1 MPPLLLVFHN
11 YQLFDWRSS
20 INTSALYIRVFS
32 LRNRL
37 NNTEFEI
44 AFTWSPIDGKRQWRL
59 VGRLVLLLFYFKYLV
74 SCGRISSVTPS
85 LTYSQGPVTYDGNAF
100 NKVPKI
106 HVCWSF
112 SHAILSAD
120 NYKQLLVGCLR
131 NLRSNK
137 LVSLAYS
144 FNWEHARHGP
154 EARGAGVAQI
164 MLRKMWS
171 FQEIDVLQATLVSKI
186 SINEIQIAYRKSRFN
201 LPSRAV
207 STS

>member
-1 MPPLLLVFHN
+1 M
-11 YQLFDWRSS
+11 
-20 INTSALYIRVFS
+20 
-32 LRNRL
+32 
-37 NNTEFEI
+37 
-44 AFTWSPIDGKRQWRL
+44 
-59 VGRLVLLLFYFKYLV
+59 GRLVLLLVYFKYLV

-186 SINEIQIAYRKSRFN
+186 SISMKSRSPTGN
-201 LPSRAV
+201 LDSIFQAGRSRLHKWSV
-207 STS
+207 STSGRSV

>member
-1 MPPLLLVFHN
+1 M
-11 YQLFDWRSS
+11 
-20 INTSALYIRVFS
+20 
-32 LRNRL
+32 
-37 NNTEFEI
+37 
-44 AFTWSPIDGKRQWRL
+44 
-59 VGRLVLLLFYFKYLV
+59 GRLVLLLFYFKYLV

-120 NYKQLLVGCLR
+120 NYKQLLVGCFK
-131 NLRSNK
+131 NLRSNN

-164 MLRKMWS
+164 MLRKCEVFRKLMYSKQPWS
-171 FQEIDVLQATLVSKI
+171 AKSVSM
-186 SINEIQIAYRKSRFN
+186 KSRSPTGN
-201 LPSRAV
+201 LDSIFQAGRSRLHKWSISGSGRSV
-207 STS
+207 LNHHRSISGR